1 MEGSLIYIDNI
12 CLRLL
17 HQDPCDVLS
26 KLLLLMLQ
34 LDFSGSLRAIY
45 YLGLPI
51 CGPVLQVEL
60 PDGPGR
66 ELRDLQS
73 LLPEGCAFLQ

>member
-1 MEGSLIYIDNI
+1 MEGSLIYVDNI

-26 KLLLLMLQ
+26 ELLLLMIQ
-34 LDFSGSLRAIY
+34 LDFSGSLRTIDD
-45 YLGLPI
+45 LGLPV

-66 ELRDLQS
+66 ELGDLQS
-73 LLPEGCAFLQ
+73 LLQEGRALLQ